1 MSSSSLTRHLS
12 LWCSVFVKL
21 SVFKGLRLLSEVPQG
36 LIYER
41 VFCIPGLGGWYLE
54 GLIHGG
60 AYFRNFKVATKYSGY
75 VNSAGCAF
83 LKLDCFDFD
92 IPVYHME
99 VGRCLSCDKYLSQVH
114 DRLYARAYKA
124 GFVLICSAL
133 GTYKVLETWLFETG
147 PPLITYYCQ
156 IYYHHRSHDD

>member
-1 MSSSSLTRHLS
+1 MHSR
-12 LWCSVFVKL
+12 F
-21 SVFKGLRLLSEVPQG
+21 GG
-36 LIYER
+36 LI
-41 VFCIPGLGGWYLE
+41 F
-54 GLIHGG
+54 GG
-60 AYFRNFKVATKYSGY
+60 AYTWRGLFSEIYGSYFTYSGY

-124 GFVLICSAL
+124 GFVFSIRDL
-133 GTYKVLETWLFETG
+133 
-147 PPLITYYCQ
+147 
-156 IYYHHRSHDD
+156 